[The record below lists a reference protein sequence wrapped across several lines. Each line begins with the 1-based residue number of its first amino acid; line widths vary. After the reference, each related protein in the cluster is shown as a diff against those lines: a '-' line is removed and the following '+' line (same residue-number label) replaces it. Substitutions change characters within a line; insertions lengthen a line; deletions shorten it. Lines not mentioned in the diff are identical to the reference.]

1 MPFIETKLSVK
12 LDENKKEILQNALT
26 DAVALAFGKPKG
38 FVMTGIEDGQNLY
51 MGGKKL
57 ENGAYLSIKLL
68 GNTSKPVC
76 NQLTLNICQILEKE
90 LGISGQNVY
99 VSYHP
104 VELWGWNG
112 QMF

>member
-1 MPFIETKLSVK
+1 MPFIQAKLSLK
-12 LDENKKEILQNALT
+12 LDEQQKESLQNQLT
-26 DAVALAFGKPKG
+26 DVVASSFGKPKG
-38 FVMTGIEDGQNLY
+38 FVMAGIEDGQDLY

-76 NQLTLNICQILEKE
+76 NQLTSVICQILEKE
-90 LGISGQNVY
+90 LGTSGQNIY

-104 VELWGWNG
+104 VDLWGWNG

>member
-1 MPFIETKLSVK
+1 MPYIQTKLSAK
-12 LDENKKEILQNALT
+12 LDEEKKEKIQNLLT
-26 DAVALAFGKPKG
+26 DVVASSFGKPKG
-38 FVMTGIEDGQNLY
+38 FVMTEITDGQDLY

-57 ENGAYLSIKLL
+57 ENGAYLAVSLL

-76 NQLTLNICQILEKE
+76 GQITKAICDILKQE
-90 LGISGQNVY
+90 LGTEGQNVY

>member
-12 LDENKKEILQNALT
+12 LEENKKENLQNALT
-26 DAVALAFGKPKG
+26 DAVALAFGKPKS
-38 FVMTGIEDGQNLY
+38 FVMTGIEDGQSLY
-51 MGGKKL
+51 MGAKKL

-68 GNTSKPVC
+68 GNTTKTVC
-76 NQLTLNICQILEKE
+76 SQLTQKICEILNQELNIE
-90 LGISGQNVY
+90 SQNVY

-104 VELWGWNG
+104 VDLWGWNS

>member
-1 MPFIETKLSVK
+1 MPFIQAELSIKLN
-12 LDENKKEILQNALT
+12 ENQKEKIQNLLT
-26 DAVALAFGKPKG
+26 DVVASSFGKPKA
-38 FVMTGIEDGQNLY
+38 FVMSEINDEKDLY

-68 GNTSKPVC
+68 GNTTK
-76 NQLTLNICQILEKE
+76 NICGQITKSVCEILKQE
-90 LGISGQNVY
+90 LGTESQNVY

-104 VELWGWNG
+104 ADLWGWNC